1 MVILMAE
8 KILYIMAVVVAAFLV
23 SGWLKPAEYLT
34 EKRIHIVTAGQT
46 VWEIATV
53 YLPKQDKKMT
63 VGEFVHTIYKANNID
78 PRLYLQPGDKLI
90 IPMFKEVK
98 NND

>member
-1 MVILMAE
+1 MGKKL
-8 KILYIMAVVVAAFLV
+8 LYIIAMVAVAFMV
-23 SGWLKPAEYLT
+23 SGWLSPAEYRT
-34 EKRIHIVTAGQT
+34 EKRVHTVTAGQT

-63 VGEFVHTIYKANNID
+63 IGEFVHKIYKVNNID

-90 IPMFKEVK
+90 IPLEMEVK
-98 NND
+98 

>member
-1 MVILMAE
+1 MA
-8 KILYIMAVVVAAFLV
+8 KKMLFVAAIIAVAFMV
-23 SGWLKPAEYLT
+23 SGWLAPKEYRT
-34 EKRIHIVTAGQT
+34 EKHIHTVAAGQT

-63 VGEFVHTIYKANNID
+63 IGEFVHTIYKANNID

-90 IPMFKEVK
+90 IPMLKEVK